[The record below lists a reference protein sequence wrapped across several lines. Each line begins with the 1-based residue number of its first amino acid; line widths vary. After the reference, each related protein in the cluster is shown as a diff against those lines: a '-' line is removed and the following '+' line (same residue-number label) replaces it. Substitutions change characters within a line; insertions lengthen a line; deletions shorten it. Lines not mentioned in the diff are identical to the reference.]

1 MFLNQKRFDWLK
13 ATLRESAWA
22 PLCILLFYG
31 FALAV
36 HLFDLFPVID
46 IPTHFIGAIAITYF
60 YRSAIRNSRQLVGE
74 TPHSIQVLLAFT
86 LTGTTTI
93 LWELYEKT
101 LDTFL
106 GTNKIRGLEDT
117 LTDLFVGLMG
127 ALFFSWLYKRRK

>member
-1 MFLNQKRFDWLK
+1 MNQEHLNWIK
-13 ATLRESAWA
+13 TIVRESAWA
-22 PLCILLFYG
+22 PLSVISFYAFG
-31 FALAV
+31 LAT
-36 HLFDLFPVID
+36 HLYDLFPVLD
-46 IPTHFIGAIAITYF
+46 IPSHFMGGIAITYF
-60 YRSAIRNSRQLVGE
+60 YRSAIRNSRELVGE

-93 LWELYEKT
+93 LWEFYEKT